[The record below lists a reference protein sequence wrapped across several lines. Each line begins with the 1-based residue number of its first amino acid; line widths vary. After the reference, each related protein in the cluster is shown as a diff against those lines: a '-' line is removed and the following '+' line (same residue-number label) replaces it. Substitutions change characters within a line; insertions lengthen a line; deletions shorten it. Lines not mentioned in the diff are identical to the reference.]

1 MIGALLS
8 GWLGYTEFIKT
19 RLRSVPALYHTVTL
33 VRSACYPKER
43 AIRKCSP
50 LSLIFRGHSLVRAR
64 NWTSSGSTSRICA
77 SCRTRGELSTRRGAL
92 TNRFPGSQPVS
103 FSKQSVDKLLRQEYD
118 VRGGLADSSFW
129 VCEKSD
135 GQRVLMLIVVP
146 QTTGIQ
152 EIYLV
157 RHTEG
162 RGSSQINRKNH
173 YYRIENLVMPVTGP
187 GGESL
192 LRNHTILDG
201 ELVIDEI
208 AANQVRSGRS
218 GVLTRQR
225 KLRLLLFDCVV
236 IDGVSMADRPLGRR
250 YAV

>member
-1 MIGALLS
+1 ML
-8 GWLGYTEFIKT
+8 
-19 RLRSVPALYHTVTL
+19 
-33 VRSACYPKER
+33 
-43 AIRKCSP
+43 
-50 LSLIFRGHSLVRAR
+50 
-64 NWTSSGSTSRICA
+64 
-77 SCRTRGELSTRRGAL
+77 
-92 TNRFPGSQPVS
+92 
-103 FSKQSVDKLLRQEYD
+103 
-118 VRGGLADSSFW
+118 GGLADGSFW

-208 AANQVRSGRS
+208 AANQVRNGRS

-236 IDGVSMADRPLGRR
+236 MDGVSMADRPLGRR